1 MSQPAT
7 TDVPEVEG
15 QAVNLTPAQ
24 TMANYKYVV
33 LYEKFCTSCGEP
45 GHVEEDCLRYKTTIC
60 KFWERKGCLNANC
73 QYAHGRWELRKPNKF
88 KCARVFE
95 IAPSTY
101 VVRGC
106 GDRNTHTY
114 ATCNKQGLLWP
125 PAAPQVTNLNGHNES
140 EKKE

>member
-7 TDVPEVEG
+7 TDVPVVEDK
-15 QAVNLTPAQ
+15 ALNLTPAQ

-45 GHVEEDCLRYKTTIC
+45 GHVEEDCLRHKTIIC
-60 KFWERKGCLNANC
+60 KYWERKGCLNANC
-73 QYAHGRWELRKPNKF
+73 QYAHGRWELRKPNKL

-114 ATCNKQGLLWP
+114 ATCNKQGLIWP
-125 PAAPQVTNLNGHNES
+125 PLATHVTNNES